1 MHHLIHFY
9 ILDFKERNDL
19 NMNKRKKA
27 CVLCTALLG
36 CIIASG
42 CTSDKKFSDVEKVVY
57 TTLSSEE
64 VVSIAETP
72 SEKKIKGE
80 ALMDV
85 KIVLN
90 LDSTSKSI
98 AYEKSLETVTLLLAN
113 MDVALENKI
122 NDYTFLINSS
132 KLDVYGNSQK
142 VKVAEIKID
151 KNTVD
156 KINFDNF
163 NYLNLDKI
171 AQVKKFKYLT
181 EK

>member
-1 MHHLIHFY
+1 
-9 ILDFKERNDL
+9 
-19 NMNKRKKA
+19 MNKRKK
-27 CVLCTALLG
+27 VYMLCTVLLG
-36 CIIASG
+36 CIIATG
-42 CTSDKKFSDVEKVVY
+42 CTPDKKLSDVEKVVY
-57 TTLSSEE
+57 TTLPSEE
-64 VVSIAETP
+64 VVSVTETP
-72 SEKKIKGE
+72 SDKKIKGE
-80 ALMDV
+80 TLNDV

-90 LDSTSKSI
+90 LDSASKSI
-98 AYEKSLETVTLLLAN
+98 AYEKSLETATHLLAN

-142 VKVAEIKID
+142 VKVVEIKID

-163 NYLNLDKI
+163 DYLNLDKI
-171 AQVKKFKYLT
+171 SEVKKFKYLT